1 MPRAD
6 STARSAINKLLIV
19 DDSPLMRKLLTNIF
33 SSQADF
39 ELRTARDA
47 EEAMLLLHEF
57 KPHVISLDINM
68 PGKNGLHCLRR
79 IMVERPTP
87 VVMFSSLTANGAA
100 ITIEAMA
107 AGAVD
112 YMEKPSGILT
122 LNFDAVA
129 ALLID
134 KIRVATNAK
143 VRRSQGLVQRLRE
156 RNTSTRG
163 EASKQVSKSQGAL
176 VTAAED
182 GVVLIGVSTG
192 GPKTLEE
199 ILPYLPAAFPWPVV
213 VAQHM
218 PASFTSALAQRMDK
232 LCALNVVEVA
242 RQLKLEAGK
251 IYIGRGDADILL
263 KKRAQGIVVMPAP
276 SSLEYPWH
284 PSVDALVKSAQTLFA
299 PAQIIGVLLTG
310 MGNDGAT
317 QMAKLRMAGGHTIAE
332 SEESAVVNGM
342 PRELIEKGGAELIL
356 PAEHIAAQL
365 TNWLTA
371 RETSDGIH

>member
-1 MPRAD
+1 LPRAE
-6 STARSAINKLLIV
+6 STARSAVNKLLIV

-33 SSQADF
+33 STQQDF

-47 EEAMLLLHEF
+47 EEAMQLLHEF
-57 KPHVISLDINM
+57 KPDVISLDINM

-87 VVMFSSLTANGAA
+87 VVMFSSLTASGAG

-122 LNFDAVA
+122 LDFDEVA
-129 ALLID
+129 AQLIE
-134 KIRVATNAK
+134 KIRVAAKAK

-156 RNTSTRG
+156 RNTGTRRA
-163 EASKQVSKSQGAL
+163 ASRPASQSQEGLA
-176 VTAAED
+176 TASGD

-199 ILPYLPAAFPWPVV
+199 ILPYLPATLPWPVV

-218 PASFTSALAQRMDK
+218 PATFTNALAQRMDK
-232 LCALNVVEVA
+232 LCPMNVVEVS
-242 RQLKLEAGK
+242 RQLKLEAGT
-251 IYIGRGDADILL
+251 IYIGRGDADIQL
-263 KKRAQGIVVMPAP
+263 KKRAQGVVVMPTP
-276 SSLEYPWH
+276 SSPEYPWH
-284 PSVDALVKSAQTLFA
+284 PSVDALVRSAQTVFA
-299 PAQIIGVLLTG
+299 PEQIIGVLLTG
-310 MGNDGAT
+310 MGDDGSME
-317 QMAKLRMAGGHTIAE
+317 MANLRMAGGHTIAE
-332 SEESAVVNGM
+332 SEESAIVNGM

-356 PAEHIAAQL
+356 SAELIATQL
-365 TNWLTA
+365 THWLTA
-371 RETSDGIH
+371 RETSDGLH